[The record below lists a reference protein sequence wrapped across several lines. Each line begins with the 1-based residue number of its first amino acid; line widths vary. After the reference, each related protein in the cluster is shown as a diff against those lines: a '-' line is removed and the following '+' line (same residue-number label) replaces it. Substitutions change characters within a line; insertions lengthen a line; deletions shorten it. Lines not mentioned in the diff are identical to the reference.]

1 MLRDPQLLLKTGAK
15 YVQASRYFPRKSD
28 IIFILRRL
36 ELYGVMAICPKNA
49 RSRSYPIMYLNKITL
64 K

>member
-15 YVQASRYFPRKSD
+15 YVQASRYFPRKTD

-36 ELYGVMAICPKNA
+36 ELYGVMALCPKNL
-49 RSRSYPIMYLNKITL
+49 RSRSYLIIILNKITI